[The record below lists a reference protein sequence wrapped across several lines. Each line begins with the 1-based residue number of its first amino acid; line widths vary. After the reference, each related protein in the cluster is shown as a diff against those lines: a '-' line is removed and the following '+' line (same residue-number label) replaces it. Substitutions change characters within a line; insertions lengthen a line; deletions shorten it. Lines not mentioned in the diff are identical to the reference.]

1 MNNAGILLQYL
12 WKIHKYCCNISG
24 HFKDVDGI
32 FLDSASILMENFWTV
47 QGYCCNISGHC
58 RNIVTIFMTN
68 AGILVQYFWTI
79 HIDGILYISGV
90 KSRSG

>member
-1 MNNAGILLQYL
+1 MQEYCYNINGQCRNIVAIFMDNAGIFME
-12 WKIHKYCCNISG
+12 IHKYCCNISG

-58 RNIVTIFMTN
+58 WNIVHKWCQETQWLS
-68 AGILVQYFWTI
+68 AEG
-79 HIDGILYISGV
+79 
-90 KSRSG
+90 